1 VFDLLLVVV
10 LGLLLYAISARD
22 SASPPGMFDR
32 VQLALVV
39 SAMLIDAIVLFAIV
53 SRITEWGFTPNKTAA
68 LGENLIL
75 LTNLAWSAWL
85 LLQFIRGR
93 MRFAALERWQT
104 GYVSVYAVWAWTVVL
119 VFPLAFEF
127 A

>member
-1 VFDLLLVVV
+1 
-10 LGLLLYAISARD
+10 
-22 SASPPGMFDR
+22 
-32 VQLALVV
+32 
-39 SAMLIDAIVLFAIV
+39 
-53 SRITEWGFTPNKTAA
+53 
-68 LGENLIL
+68 
-75 LTNLAWSAWL
+75 
-85 LLQFIRGR
+85 